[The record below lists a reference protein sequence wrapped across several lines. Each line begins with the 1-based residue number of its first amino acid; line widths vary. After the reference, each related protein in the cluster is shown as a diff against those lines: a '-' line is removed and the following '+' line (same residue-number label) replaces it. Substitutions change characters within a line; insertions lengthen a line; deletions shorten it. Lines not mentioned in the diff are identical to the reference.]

1 MVTAEIVGACLD
13 TGNEAAW
20 TAFVRHFQPLIAS
33 SVSRVARRY
42 GAPSPALIDDL
53 IQDTYLRLCKDN
65 CRSLREFRAQHE
77 ESIFGYIKVVASSV
91 ALDHFRAR
99 STHKRRAEI
108 EDDGTS
114 KEASQSSSAIEHSAL
129 IGEIYQRLAATET
142 ERDRNIFWLYY
153 RQGYTARDIAS
164 IPNLG
169 LTQKGVESCIYRLT
183 QSVRNTVAGSATGAG
198 KGLPPQNTLGV
209 MK

>member
-1 MVTAEIVGACLD
+1 MGRRRLAYTVRKFNDGFYVLL
-13 TGNEAAW
+13 NVAA
-20 TAFVRHFQPLIAS
+20 P
-33 SVSRVARRY
+33 
-42 GAPSPALIDDL
+42 G
-53 IQDTYLRLCKDN
+53 
-65 CRSLREFRAQHE
+65 
-77 ESIFGYIKVVASSV
+77 
-91 ALDHFRAR
+91 
-99 STHKRRAEI
+99 
-108 EDDGTS
+108 
-114 KEASQSSSAIEHSAL
+114 AL
-129 IGEIYQRLAATET
+129 IGEIDQRLAATET
-142 ERDRNIFWLYY
+142 DRDRNIFWLYY